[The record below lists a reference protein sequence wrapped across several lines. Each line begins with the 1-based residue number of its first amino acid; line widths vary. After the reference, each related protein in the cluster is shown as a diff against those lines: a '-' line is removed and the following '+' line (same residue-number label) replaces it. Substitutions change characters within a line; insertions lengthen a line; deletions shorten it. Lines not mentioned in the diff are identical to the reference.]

1 VAADPAWLHAQAGRE
16 EGNVADFERSTT
28 VGVGAEAAFAFLSD
42 PSRVSEY
49 VSPMT
54 HDDSI
59 AIDGDP
65 EAADETD
72 AGERLA
78 EARFV
83 ADAAHGT
90 IEWGMPGDAYEGS
103 FTVTPGTAS
112 TSQVTIRLH
121 VRDDADAA
129 AVERVLGESVRS
141 LQRLLSGR

>member
-1 VAADPAWLHAQAGRE
+1 
-16 EGNVADFERSTT
+16 VADFERTTT
-28 VGVGAEAAFAFLSD
+28 VGVGADAAFAFLSD
-42 PSRVSEY
+42 PSHASDY

-54 HDDSI
+54 LDDSI

-65 EAADETD
+65 DAPDEPD
-72 AGERLA
+72 AGERFT
-78 EARFV
+78 EARFL
-83 ADAAHGT
+83 ADAENRT
-90 IEWGMPGDAYEGS
+90 IEWGMPGEDYQGS

-141 LQRLLSGR
+141 LLRLLSGR